1 MRLLAAIL
9 FALLVT
15 IPSSAL
21 AASPDP
27 WITTKVKIALVTNE
41 AIGGLRIDVDTVD
54 GQVTLHGKAYS
65 EKERVKAEEIART
78 VPEVKKVRNLL
89 QVVPAKRRERTDATD
104 QWLQREISERLAKM
118 AEGRIRLASV
128 HDGVVLLSGDAISSA
143 EHLRAIEATRRV
155 RGVRRVASE
164 VRTTKDDAALDVWN
178 GHELRQGGASLAD
191 VAGDIW
197 ITAEVRLALYAEDDI
212 PTADISVDT
221 RNGVVTLFGS
231 VVTEDQK
238 DEAEDEAEDV
248 DGVRSVRNLLQVV
261 SAKKQESVEKTDDE
275 LQPKVLEAI
284 YARPEMKGAA
294 IRADVRNRLVRLK
307 GTVASR
313 QLQLVA
319 AAAARSVA
327 GVRAVDT
334 DDLRVMTMTEGVPR
348 R

>member
-1 MRLLAAIL
+1 MRVLATIL
-9 FALLVT
+9 CALIVT
-15 IPSSAL
+15 IPAPAL

-41 AIGGLRIDVDTVD
+41 ALGGLRIDVDTVD

-65 EKERVKAEEIART
+65 EQERAKAEEIARS

-104 QWLQREISERLAKM
+104 QWLQREISDRLAKI

-143 EHLRAIEATRRV
+143 EHLRAIEAVRRV

-178 GHELRQGGASLAD
+178 GHELRQGGASFAD

-197 ITAEVRLALYAEDDI
+197 ITAEVRLALYAEDDV
-212 PTADISVDT
+212 PTGDISVDT

-231 VVTEDQK
+231 VATEDQK
-238 DEAEDEAEDV
+238 EEAEDEAEDV

-261 SAKKQESVEKTDDE
+261 PTTKQESVEKTDAE
-275 LQPKVLEAI
+275 IQPKVLEAI

-294 IRADVRNRLVRLK
+294 VRADVRNRFVRLK

-319 AAAARSVA
+319 ASAARSVA